1 MEKFSPKKAEL
12 AELSKKYKSLEIS
25 GVDDKLGY
33 EIVNSA
39 RKDLQKKR
47 IEIQKAGKD
56 LRREA
61 IDFQKGVI
69 VYEGELV
76 EMIEPLEKELKEKQE
91 VIDLE
96 KLKIARQDL
105 LPAQREALA
114 QINIEIPD
122 EDLLLMSVEMFKEFF
137 NEKNAEFLEAKAL
150 KIKEKEDAVA
160 EEKRV
165 EKIKLDAQTEA
176 VAKAKEDAIIAKH
189 EAEEEKKKAVRDAEI
204 KAEREKQDIIDSQNK
219 EKSLAIAREKAA
231 EEEKKRL
238 EAQKEYRDW
247 LSANGVTDDN
257 KVMFHIEK
265 TDEEIILYKKIAT
278 FNHIQ

>member
-25 GVDDKLGY
+25 GVDDKSGY

>member
-25 GVDDKLGY
+25 GVDDKSGY

-96 KLKIARQDL
+96 KLKIARQGL